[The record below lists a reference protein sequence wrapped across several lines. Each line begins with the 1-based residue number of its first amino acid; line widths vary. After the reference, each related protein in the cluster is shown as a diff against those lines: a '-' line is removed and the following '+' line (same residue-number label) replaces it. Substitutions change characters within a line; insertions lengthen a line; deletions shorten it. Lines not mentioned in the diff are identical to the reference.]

1 MEIFYSFYFQDCLW
15 MKQHYLMVQIYLG
28 MVLLTLIKVNLLST
42 LSSWKRGKIY
52 LFKVLFF
59 FINWM
64 VVCWIHIHSSLLQK
78 LTIHTILRDTEA
90 SNETPYTFSTSDTFY
105 SVTNMVTLM
114 DYEVFVS
121 VNTIDFGQSEW
132 SEALYFTTT
141 DMSYSEL
148 AEIDNLLDTVVRF
161 MNYFDYRGSPPYAR
175 FGTWKKPCYMKLV
188 LVGLY
193 CGPLLTLISPLT
205 RT

>member
-1 MEIFYSFYFQDCLW
+1 
-15 MKQHYLMVQIYLG
+15 
-28 MVLLTLIKVNLLST
+28 
-42 LSSWKRGKIY
+42 
-52 LFKVLFF
+52 
-59 FINWM
+59 
-64 VVCWIHIHSSLLQK
+64 
-78 LTIHTILRDTEA
+78 
-90 SNETPYTFSTSDTFY
+90 
-105 SVTNMVTLM
+105 MVTLM

-161 MNYFDYRGSPPYAR
+161 MNYFDYRGFPPYAF
-175 FGTWKKPCYMKLV
+175 FGTWKKPCYMKFV

-193 CGPLLTLISPLT
+193 CGPLLTLIPPLT